1 MDPMGRNE
9 PSSPNDGLE
18 ASPSLPRYRDVVS
31 TFIMVLFAPLKRA
44 REAVGGATNYCAPG
58 VLFPATPPYIS
69 RRRCWRSKSLV
80 VRSDGGPRRPASN
93 RRVYKQSQSQAASFP
108 VKEIAS
114 FIVPAGAFVAITFAG
129 TKLFLQVTVLWK
141 LVEKILLPK
150 PRSSSSLENK
160 PSTQGMKWSFSP
172 GTNLLSGFGAKVER
186 ESRQR
191 LNELA
196 EELRAFRSVDMSG
209 NREVN
214 CHKVLAGINFGD
226 EGLFFLAESLAY
238 NQTAEEVNFAA
249 NGITATG
256 LKAFDGVLQSNIVLN
271 TLDLSGNPIGDEG
284 VKCLCDTLVDNA
296 GIQKLQL
303 NSTNLGD
310 EGAKAIAEML
320 KKNSSLRVLELN
332 NNVIDYSGFT
342 SIAGALLENNTIQIL
357 SLNVSHGDMPGTC
370 VSTKSGHVCPN
381 LDKQKRRRRVKEKRR
396 KPGRRED
403 PDRRLRTSRLR

>member
-1 MDPMGRNE
+1 MG
-9 PSSPNDGLE
+9 STSTL
-18 ASPSLPRYRDVVS
+18 SLYPHPKIS
-31 TFIMVLFAPLKRA
+31 FPAQPLKRA
-44 REAVGGATNYCAPG
+44 REAVGGATSYCAPG

-80 VRSDGGPRRPASN
+80 VRLDGGPRRPASN

-114 FIVPAGAFVAITFAG
+114 FIVPAGAFVAITF
-129 TKLFLQVTVLWK
+129 VLWK

-172 GTNLLSGFGAKVER
+172 GTNLLSGLGAKVER

-196 EELRAFRSVDMSG
+196 KELRAFRSVDMS
-209 NREVN
+209 
-214 CHKVLAGINFGD
+214 GINFGD

-284 VKCLCDTLVDNA
+284 VKCLCDILVDNA

-310 EGAKAIAEML
+310 EGAKAVAEML

-332 NNVIDYSGFT
+332 NNVIDYSVGIYKYCWST
-342 SIAGALLENNTIQIL
+342 
-357 SLNVSHGDMPGTC
+357 PG
-370 VSTKSGHVCPN
+370 K
-381 LDKQKRRRRVKEKRR
+381 
-396 KPGRRED
+396 
-403 PDRRLRTSRLR
+403 